1 MIEVRPAQYRGTAN
15 FDWLFSRHT
24 FSFGAYYDP
33 KQSGFSDLLVINEDI
48 VQAGKGFGTHPHRD
62 MEIFT
67 YVIDGALEHKDS
79 MGTGS
84 VIETGDVQLMTA
96 GTGIAHSEF
105 NHSQTELVHFLQIWL
120 VPNKKGVKPRY
131 QQSHFSQA
139 DKQGRLALI
148 ISPDGDAGALSV
160 YQDIRVYAGCF
171 EADERAQ
178 LTLADQRYAYV
189 HVVRG
194 TLMVNGTVLN
204 EGDGARI
211 RDESQIDIQQ
221 GHNAEVLVF
230 DLRPQG
236 QPSH

>member
-1 MIEVRPAQYRGTAN
+1 MIEVRPAQHRGVAR

-24 FSFGAYYDP
+24 FSFGGYYDP

-139 DKQGRLALI
+139 DKQGRLTLI
-148 ISPDGDAGALSV
+148 ISPDGDGGSLSV
-160 YQDIRVYAGCF
+160 YQDVRVYAGCF
-171 EADERAQ
+171 DTGEQAQ
-178 LTLADQRYAYV
+178 LKLADQRYAYV
-189 HVVRG
+189 HIVRG
-194 TLMVNGTVLN
+194 TLKVNGTLLN

-211 RDESQIDIQQ
+211 RGESQIDIQQ
-221 GHNAEVLVF
+221 SHNAEVLVF
-230 DLRPQG
+230 DLRPQE
-236 QPSH
+236 QPGH